1 MFRKLVEH
9 FARRLARPSAGEDG
23 EIEMGLGVLLA
34 LLAAPGLFLALGLL
48 DKYSSLLDSIR
59 MRPMFQDPYPR
70 CFVDGHGL
78 IVFSMSITGLVTIWK
93 WEGLLPDETDRLNL
107 APLPVSPRRIFAAS
121 LAAVA
126 GVAGVFIADV
136 NAFSLLVYPGVVM
149 ANRTFLEFLR
159 LLFAHAV
166 VVAAASIFS
175 FCATLAAMGV
185 VLTVTPARI
194 LAPVSVLARAGLAAA
209 LLGMWITAGAPPSP
223 SRWFRA
229 LYGPLVGR
237 PELTDPHLVRLAL
250 AGLALAILLALAGYA
265 FGYARAI
272 EGQLVRSAPPLRW
285 PAALT
290 RWGATPLER
299 AALPFTLRALWRGE
313 TQSLLIC
320 GALVMALV
328 IGLRAGEPRLL
339 PLYAGYA
346 LVVAVTAALAT
357 VIHPAANWICR
368 MLAEARGDEAYRVAR
383 RAAWLHL
390 ALVVIAAA
398 CFDLR
403 IAIVTA
409 SIGGLI
415 IEALLLN
422 FRQIPFTVRPPGFRN
437 TRVMHAFLAL
447 LGLTLV
453 PFVGAWFA
461 SDTLRTASI
470 AVTAAVLIRFRRSIA
485 EELFGADAPPLV
497 FDLEQP
503 EVTQLR
509 L

>member
-23 EIEMGLGVLLA
+23 EIEMGLGVALA

-48 DKYSSLLDSIR
+48 DKYSTLLGWLR
-59 MRPMFQDPYPR
+59 MRPAMQDPFPR
-70 CFVDGHGL
+70 CFADGHGL
-78 IVFSMSITGLVTIWK
+78 VVFSMAITGLVTVWK
-93 WEGLLPDETDRLNL
+93 WEGLLPDATDRLNL
-107 APLPVSPRRIFAAS
+107 APLPISPRRIFAAS

-136 NAFSLLVYPGVVM
+136 NAFSLVVFPAVVM
-149 ANRTFLEFLR
+149 ADRTFVEFLR

-185 VLTVTPARI
+185 VLTVTPTRL
-194 LAPVSVLARAGLAAA
+194 LAPVSVLARAGLAA
-209 LLGMWITAGAPPSP
+209 LLLAMWITAGAPPSP

-229 LYGPLVGR
+229 LYGPLVSR
-237 PELTDPHLVRLAL
+237 PELTDPHLVRLAWTGLVL
-250 AGLALAILLALAGYA
+250 AALLALGGYA

-299 AALPFTLRALWRGE
+299 AALPFTLRALWRSE
-313 TQSLLIC
+313 TQSLLVC

-328 IGLRAGEPRLL
+328 IGLRSGEPRLL

-357 VIHPAANWICR
+357 SIQPAANWIFR
-368 MLAEARGDEAYRVAR
+368 LLAEARGKEAYRVAR
-383 RAAWLHL
+383 RAAWVHL
-390 ALVVIAAA
+390 AAVVLVAAY
-398 CFDLR
+398 FDLR
-403 IAIVTA
+403 VAIVTA
-409 SIGGLI
+409 SLGGLI
-415 IEALLLN
+415 LEALLMN

-447 LGLTLV
+447 LGLGV
-453 PFVGAWFA
+453 FPFLGGWLAA
-461 SDTLRTASI
+461 GSLRTT
-470 AVTAAVLIRFRRSIA
+470 VTALASALLIRYRNTIA
-485 EELFGADAPPLV
+485 AELFGADSPALV
-497 FDLEQP
+497 FDLDQP